1 MQSTTRP
8 SSSLCR
14 RSLLKP
20 AEMLAGLD
28 QHVLGQSRAKR
39 TLCSAIYNHFLS
51 NASRD
56 ENGVDLG
63 RNHVLM
69 AGPTGSGKTMM
80 VKQIALMLNVPF
92 VQTCASTLVET
103 GYRGRPVEDIFR
115 PLLEQ
120 TKSDPRKAER
130 GIIFIDEIDKIRR
143 QDVGGRDVS
152 GEGVQNSLLTI
163 LEGRICDAID
173 STRIPA
179 IDTSRIMFICA
190 GAFVGLKDIV
200 LRRLQHDQKTIG
212 FQSRPT
218 SGVKR
223 EHELDEYE
231 CMRQATVDDFSVY
244 GMIPEFIGRFSRITF
259 LHELSIE
266 DLRAILRQP
275 SQFSSLHQRQ
285 QIALLHG
292 IALEVSDDA
301 LDALAERAKTMN
313 TGARA
318 ITRLLGD
325 VLDRIE
331 YRFPELADDRV
342 SRVII
347 DRECLLTGSD
357 PKLVRGRRDTR
368 RRDSVLRNRFLGDGA
383 TGTPKSANPA
393 QRTKSTSK
401 PKIGGVLV
409 CGWTT
414 ASEQAQA
421 FWEQLEKH
429 YSTAPST
436 LETVSSKLTRLA
448 LGLQEFYAA
457 AVTIRSRDPNT
468 IIEHLI
474 RKRLET
480 LVSQCDD
487 EDMDESLPLEEMEG
501 EEWPTEDYYHST
513 GADDDL
519 PF

>member
-1 MQSTTRP
+1 MQSTKH
-8 SSSLCR
+8 SSSLSR

-20 AEMLAGLD
+20 ADMLSGLD

-39 TLCSAIYNHFLS
+39 TLCSAIYNHYLS

-56 ENGVDLG
+56 ENGIDLG

-80 VKQIALMLNVPF
+80 VKRIASMLNVPF

-103 GYRGRPVEDIFR
+103 GYRGRPVEDVFR

-120 TKSDPRKAER
+120 TNSDPRKAER

-152 GEGVQNSLLTI
+152 GEGVQNALLTI

-173 STRIPA
+173 SARIPA

-200 LRRLQHDQKTIG
+200 LRRLQHDQATIG
-212 FQSRPT
+212 FQPRPASST
-218 SGVKR
+218 KR
-223 EHELDEYE
+223 ANELDEYE
-231 CMRQATVDDFSVY
+231 CMRQATVEDFNVY

-259 LHELSIE
+259 LHELSTE

-292 IALEVSDDA
+292 ITLEVSDDA

-325 VLDRIE
+325 ILDRIE

-342 SRVII
+342 SRVIV
-347 DRECLLTGSD
+347 DRECLLSGSE
-357 PKLVRGRRDTR
+357 PKLVRGRRDIR
-368 RRDSVLRNRFLGDGA
+368 RRDSVLRNRFLGEEA
-383 TGTPKSANPA
+383 AETQKTANSARRTNSTG
-393 QRTKSTSK
+393 R
-401 PKIGGVLV
+401 PKIGGVFV
-409 CGWTT
+409 CGWST
-414 ASEQAQA
+414 ASERAQA

-429 YSTAPST
+429 YSASPST
-436 LETVSSKLTRLA
+436 LENVSNKLTRMTV
-448 LGLQEFYAA
+448 GLQEFYAV
-457 AVTIRSRDPNT
+457 AVAIRSRDPNA
-468 IIEHLI
+468 IIQHLI

-480 LVSQCDD
+480 LASQND
-487 EDMDESLPLEEMEG
+487 EDETEEVLPLEEMEG
-501 EEWPTEDYYHST
+501 EEWSTEDFYHNT
-513 GADDDL
+513 DADDDL